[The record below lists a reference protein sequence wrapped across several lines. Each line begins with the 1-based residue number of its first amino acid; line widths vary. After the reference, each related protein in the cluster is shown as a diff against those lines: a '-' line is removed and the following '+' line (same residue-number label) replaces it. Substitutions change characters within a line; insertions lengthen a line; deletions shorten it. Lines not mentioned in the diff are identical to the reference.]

1 MSLAPPLQRFPA
13 SMRIAQVAPLYE
25 AVPPKLY
32 GGTERVVWL
41 LTEELVRRGHE
52 VTLFASGDSV
62 TSARLAAVTE
72 RALRLDATSRDL
84 LAADT
89 IRQLDLVFG
98 NARDF
103 DVIHCHVD
111 YLAYPFSGLV
121 PTPTLH
127 TVHGRLD
134 LPYLAPIYRQFKHVP
149 LVSISDA
156 QRAPLAE
163 MGVTWAGTVHHGLAP
178 ERFAFSPKPDDYLAF
193 LGRLSPEKQPDVAI
207 EVAKRAGLPL
217 RIAAKIDAADR
228 EYFERVVAPLLDHP
242 LIEFVGEIG
251 DADKSVFLGG
261 ARALLFPID
270 WPEPFGLVMI
280 EAMACGTP
288 VIAWGC
294 GSVPEIIDEG
304 ETGYIVNS
312 EDEAVSAITHL
323 ADIDR
328 GRVRKVF
335 EERFSSTVM
344 ARNYL
349 RLYWRVC
356 RGFEAVSSEARRIG
370 AGR

>member
-1 MSLAPPLQRFPA
+1 MA
-13 SMRIAQVAPLYE
+13 SREVAGAGFADISVAVRIAQVAPLYE

-32 GGTERVVWL
+32 GGTERVVSL
-41 LTEELVRRGHE
+41 LTEALVRRGHE

-72 RALRLDATSRDL
+72 RAKRLDAANREL

-111 YLAYPFSGLV
+111 YLAFPFAGLV
-121 PTPTLH
+121 STPTLH
-127 TVHGRLD
+127 TMHGRLD
-134 LPYLAPIYRQFKHVP
+134 LPYLTPIYRQFKHVP

-156 QRAPLAE
+156 QRAPLLDLGA
-163 MGVTWAGTVHHGLAP
+163 TWAGTVHHGLAP
-178 ERFAFSPKPDDYLAF
+178 ERFDFSPTPGDYLAF

-228 EYFERVVAPLLDHP
+228 EYVERVVVPLLDDP

-251 DADKSVFLGG
+251 DDDKSAFLGG

-270 WPEPFGLVMI
+270 WPEPFGLVML

-288 VIAWGC
+288 VIARPC
-294 GSVPEIIDEG
+294 GSVPEVVRPGVSGFIG
-304 ETGYIVNS
+304 ESVDDLVDAVGRLDTLDRARCRRYFEQHFSVARMVDGY
-312 EDEAVSAITHL
+312 EALYRRACAH
-323 ADIDR
+323 
-328 GRVRKVF
+328 VR
-335 EERFSSTVM
+335 
-344 ARNYL
+344 A
-349 RLYWRVC
+349 
-356 RGFEAVSSEARRIG
+356 A
-370 AGR
+370 

>member
-1 MSLAPPLQRFPA
+1 MTHIKSLASPLHGMQT

-32 GGTERVVWL
+32 GGTERVVSL

-72 RALRLDATSRDL
+72 RALRLDAASRDL
-84 LAADT
+84 LGADT

-103 DVIHCHVD
+103 DIIHCHVD
-111 YLAYPFSGLV
+111 YLAYPFAGLV
-121 PTPTLH
+121 STPTLH

-134 LPYLAPIYRQFKHVP
+134 LPYLTPIYRQFKHVP

-156 QRAPLAE
+156 QRAPLADI
-163 MGVTWAGTVHHGLAP
+163 GVMWAGTVHHGLPP
-178 ERFAFSPKPDDYLAF
+178 ERLTFSPTPGNYLAF

-207 EVAKRAGLPL
+207 EVARQAGLPL
-217 RIAAKIDAADR
+217 RIAAKVDAADR
-228 EYFERVVAPLLDHP
+228 EYFERVVAPLLDDP

-251 DADKSVFLGG
+251 DADKSAFLGG

-270 WPEPFGLVMI
+270 WPEPFGLVML
-280 EAMACGTP
+280 EALACGTP
-288 VIAWGC
+288 VIARPC
-294 GSVPEIIDEG
+294 GSVPEVVRPGVNGFVGDTVSELVDAVRRL
-304 ETGYIVNS
+304 ET
-312 EDEAVSAITHL
+312 L
-323 ADIDR
+323 DR
-328 GRVRKVF
+328 AECRRDF
-335 EERFSSTVM
+335 ERRFSVAHM
-344 ARNYL
+344 VDGYEA
-349 RLYWRVC
+349 LYR
-356 RGFEAVSSEARRIG
+356 EARADAR
-370 AGR
+370 AA

>member
-1 MSLAPPLQRFPA
+1 M
-13 SMRIAQVAPLYE
+13 
-25 AVPPKLY
+25 
-32 GGTERVVWL
+32 
-41 LTEELVRRGHE
+41 
-52 VTLFASGDSV
+52 
-62 TSARLAAVTE
+62 
-72 RALRLDATSRDL
+72 RLDANSREL

-111 YLAYPFSGLV
+111 YLAFPFAGLV
-121 PTPTLH
+121 STPTLH

-156 QRAPLAE
+156 QRTPLADI
-163 MGVTWAGTVHHGLAP
+163 GVTWAGTVHHGLAP
-178 ERFAFSPKPDDYLAF
+178 ERFAFAPEAGDYLAF

-207 EVAKRAGLPL
+207 EVAKRAGVPL

-228 EYFERVVAPLLDHP
+228 DYFERVVVPLLDHP
-242 LIEFVGEIG
+242 LVEFVGEIG
-251 DADKSVFLGG
+251 DSDKATFLRG

-288 VIAWGC
+288 VIARPC
-294 GSVPEIIDEG
+294 GSVPEIVRPGVSGFIADSIPEL
-304 ETGYIVNS
+304 V
-312 EDEAVSAITHL
+312 EAVRR
-323 ADIDR
+323 ADTLDR
-328 GRVRKVF
+328 AGCRRDF
-335 EERFSSTVM
+335 EERFSV
-344 ARNYL
+344 ARMVDRYEA
-349 RLYWRVC
+349 LYQRAQVH
-356 RGFEAVSSEARRIG
+356 AR
-370 AGR
+370 AA

>member
-1 MSLAPPLQRFPA
+1 LQELPA

-32 GGTERVVWL
+32 GGTERVVSL
-41 LTEELVRRGHE
+41 LTEELVRKGHE

-62 TSARLAAVTE
+62 TSGRLAAVTE
-72 RALRLDATSRDL
+72 RALRLDASSRDL

-121 PTPTLH
+121 ATPTLH

-134 LPYLAPIYRQFKHVP
+134 LPYLTPIYRQFKHVP

-156 QRAPLAE
+156 QRAPLADI
-163 MGVTWAGTVHHGLAP
+163 GVHWAGTVHHGLMP
-178 ERFAFSPKPDDYLAF
+178 DRFVFSPEGGDYLAF

-207 EVAKRAGLPL
+207 EIAKRAGLPL
-217 RIAAKIDAADR
+217 RIAAKVDAADQ
-228 EYFERVVAPLLDHP
+228 EYFDRVLAPLLDHP
-242 LIEFVGEIG
+242 LIDFVGEIG
-251 DADKSVFLGG
+251 DAEKSAFLGG

-270 WPEPFGLVMI
+270 WPEPFGLVML
-280 EAMACGTP
+280 EALACGTP
-288 VIAWGC
+288 VIARPC
-294 GSVPEIIDEG
+294 GSVPEVVRAG
-304 ETGYIVNS
+304 VTGF
-312 EDEAVSAITHL
+312 L
-323 ADIDR
+323 ADSLDELVTAVQRVGMIDR
-328 GRVRKVF
+328 AQCRRDF
-335 EERFSSTVM
+335 ERRFSVAHM
-344 ARNYL
+344 VEGYEALYRRACAQAR
-349 RLYWRVC
+349 
-356 RGFEAVSSEARRIG
+356 AA
-370 AGR
+370 

>member
-1 MSLAPPLQRFPA
+1 MVYQNSLAPRLHHVPR

-32 GGTERVVWL
+32 GGTERVVSL

-62 TSARLAAVTE
+62 TTARLAAVTE
-72 RALRLDATSRDL
+72 RARRLDATSREL

-89 IRQLDLVFG
+89 VRQLDLVFG

-121 PTPTLH
+121 STPTLH

-134 LPYLAPIYRQFKHVP
+134 LPYLTLVYRQFKHVP

-156 QRAPLAE
+156 QRTPLADI
-163 MGVTWAGTVHHGLAP
+163 GVTWAGTVHHGLAP
-178 ERFAFSPKPDDYLAF
+178 ERFAFSPTPGTYLAF

-217 RIAAKIDAADR
+217 RIAAKVDAADQ
-228 EYFERVVAPLLDHP
+228 EYFDRAVAPLLDHP
-242 LIEFVGEIG
+242 LIEFIGEIG
-251 DADKSVFLGG
+251 DADKAAFLGG

-270 WPEPFGLVMI
+270 WPEPFGLVML
-280 EAMACGTP
+280 EALACGTP
-288 VIAWGC
+288 VVARPC
-294 GSVPEIIDEG
+294 GSVPEIVRSG
-304 ETGYIVNS
+304 VNGFMADS
-312 EDEAVSAITHL
+312 VPDLVEAVARVDAL
-323 ADIDR
+323 DR
-328 GRVRKVF
+328 AQCRRDF
-335 EERFSSTVM
+335 ERRFSV
-344 ARNYL
+344 ARMVDGYEA
-349 RLYWRVC
+349 LYRSAC
-356 RGFEAVSSEARRIG
+356 AQAR
-370 AGR
+370 AA